1 MLSYLAKIK
10 QAVESRPAE
19 LAKARE
25 KGAKVVGY
33 FCSYVPEEIIHALR
47 LIPVRLEYGGDEHL
61 VDIGGR
67 YVSKNNCVFIR
78 EAVGM
83 FAEKKDPFV
92 RNSDK
97 VAVATTCLQIYRLAE
112 LVNHFFQ
119 VPTAILVVPRSFYY
133 PEGRKFFQK
142 EMGNFAREL
151 ETFSGKKLDAG
162 ALRDSIELYKN
173 IRQTLREIYKYQ
185 AKDPAII
192 DWRDVFQVIH
202 AGFYLDRE
210 YYLSLLKYLLAELM
224 EEEKKVQA
232 GEVDALE
239 EKPRILLAGSI
250 IARGDNKIIN
260 MIDRMGGRIVADDLC
275 TGQRFFAGLEVKD
288 YSLEGL
294 ADAYLDKVPCA
305 SLPYPFPLETDRRL
319 ANLSQLIDECRAE
332 GMIYHTLRYCD
343 PFTFKA
349 NETKQFFKD
358 KVAFMEIHTEYA
370 PSDEG
375 AIMTRVEAFMELI
388 FNLRASKKVLV
399 K

>member
-1 MLSYLAKIK
+1 MLSYLTKIK
-10 QAVESRPAE
+10 QAVETRPAE
-19 LAKARE
+19 LAKERE
-25 KGAKVVGY
+25 KGNKVVGY
-33 FCSYVPEEIIHALR
+33 FCSYVPEEIIHALG
-47 LIPVRLEYGGDEHL
+47 LIPVRLEYGGDEQL
-61 VDIGGR
+61 LDIGGR

-83 FAEKKDPFV
+83 FAENKDPFV
-92 RNSDK
+92 RNSDL

-112 LVNHFFQ
+112 LINHFFQ

-133 PEGRKFFQK
+133 PEGRKFFRK
-142 EMGNFAREL
+142 EIANFARGL
-151 ETFSGKKLDAG
+151 ETFSGKKLEEG
-162 ALRDSIELYKN
+162 ALRDSIELYNN

-185 AKDPAII
+185 SKESAII
-192 DWRDVFQVIH
+192 SWRDVFQVIH

-210 YYLSLLKYLLAELM
+210 YYLSLLKNLLAEIK
-224 EEEKKVQA
+224 EQEAKVQS
-232 GEVDALE
+232 GETDALE
-239 EKPRILLAGSI
+239 EKPRIILAGSI

-260 MIDRMGGRIVADDLC
+260 MIERMGGRVVADDLC

-288 YSLEGL
+288 NSLEGI

-305 SLPYPFPLETDRRL
+305 SLPYPFPLDTDRRI
-319 ANLSQLIDECRAE
+319 ANLSQLIDEGRAE
-332 GMIYHTLRYCD
+332 GMIYHSLRYCD

-388 FNLRASKKVLV
+388 FNLRDSKKILA